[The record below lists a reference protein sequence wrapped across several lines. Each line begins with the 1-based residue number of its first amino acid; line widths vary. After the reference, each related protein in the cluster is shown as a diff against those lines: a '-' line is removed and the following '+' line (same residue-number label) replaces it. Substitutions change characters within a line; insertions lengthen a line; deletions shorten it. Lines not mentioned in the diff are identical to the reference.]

1 MASRSKD
8 GEIIALWL
16 ARNGYVAARGST
28 TRGGGTALMEMLVE
42 MRTGRPGALTVDGP
56 KGPPRVVQPGILR
69 LVRETGAWILPISG
83 ASSRPRFLQ
92 SWDRFLVPG
101 PFSRNVVTYGEPFD
115 LPASMSDE
123 EASRRLAEA
132 LDAATRAADEAVGVV
147 PPPPGRPEEESRD
160 ARSHR
165 PSRFAARRGEGR
177 GFGTVRRRRAAC
189 RSASSRPAT
198 STTCGFRTSRRR
210 RSWFGPPGGPQTSA
224 TGRASSAATAPR

>member
-1 MASRSKD
+1 MFARIASAAVGTAILGLRATIRIEERHAERHRELLARGVPFAFALWHGRMVLPILVHRNEGVVTMASRSKD

-16 ARNGYVAARGST
+16 SRNGYIAARGST
-28 TRGGGTALMEMLVE
+28 TRGGGAALMEMLLE

-69 LVRETGAWILPISG
+69 LVREAGAWILPISG
-83 ASSRPRFLQ
+83 ASSRPRFLR

-132 LDAATRAADEAVGVV
+132 LDAVTHAADEAVGVV
-147 PPPPGRPEEESRD
+147 PPPPW
-160 ARSHR
+160 
-165 PSRFAARRGEGR
+165 
-177 GFGTVRRRRAAC
+177 
-189 RSASSRPAT
+189 AS
-198 STTCGFRTSRRR
+198 
-210 RSWFGPPGGPQTSA
+210 
-224 TGRASSAATAPR
+224 